1 MLPLDGTSGPGYMFF
16 ATDAQK
22 ANASIYSKYL
32 PQDRI
37 NNFYARNG
45 LTQPTMGQVASPVAR
60 EQAIDNKISGA
71 VIAAPVGA
79 LAAIGAPVVAA
90 GSTVTL
96 VAIGAVGGGGFDAAG
111 QFAQDGK
118 VNPTQSAFA
127 SATGALTAPIGA
139 ATGFTGNMLLGGA
152 TNIVNT
158 TFNNTY
164 YGKNDSPLLAGSVG
178 SIFGGLGWLAGTAT
192 TTIFGKN
199 TPKLIYPS
207 GKINPAIP
215 AILQGFP
222 NPLPGYA
229 GATAGSI
236 TQGGGSFVPSQEMK
250 K

>member
-1 MLPLDGTSGPGYMFF
+1 MFF

-37 NNFYARNG
+37 NNFYARND
-45 LTQPTMGQVASPVAR
+45 LTQPTTGQVASAVAR
-60 EQAIDNKISGA
+60 EQAIDNKIGGA

-79 LAAIGAPVVAA
+79 LAVIGAPVVAA

-127 SATGALTAPIGA
+127 SATGALTAPIGG

-164 YGKNDSPLLAGSVG
+164 YGKNDSPLLAGAVG

-192 TTIFGKN
+192 TTIFGQN
-199 TPKLIYPS
+199 APKLIYP
-207 GKINPAIP
+207 GGQVNPAIP

-229 GATAGSI
+229 GATTGSI
-236 TQGGGSFVPSQEMK
+236 TQGGGSFVPGKEMK